1 MNKYEKEVQKSLLKN
16 ERDVLDLLEKTY
28 LQSQIDILTKI
39 SELLARNDTQNIRSI
54 IYQLDYQKALKKQID
69 AIIEKIN
76 RLDYFIDMYYEE
88 LENDEQK

>member
-1 MNKYEKEVQKSLLKN
+1 MSIEELSIQARELN
-16 ERDVLDLLEKTY
+16 E
-28 LQSQIDILTKI
+28 
-39 SELLARNDTQNIRSI
+39 
-54 IYQLDYQKALKKQID
+54 QID